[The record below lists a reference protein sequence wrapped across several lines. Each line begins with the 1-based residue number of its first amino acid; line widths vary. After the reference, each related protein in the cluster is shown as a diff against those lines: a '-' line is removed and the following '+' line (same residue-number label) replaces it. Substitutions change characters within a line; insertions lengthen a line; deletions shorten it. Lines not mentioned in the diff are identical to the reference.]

1 MTKTDASAEQ
11 RIAAVRA
18 FNRFY
23 TQRIGALREHHLESP
38 FPLTGVRVL
47 YELAHWPETGD
58 APSASVLAAR
68 LALDEGYLS
77 RVLRSFEHRGLVRKK
92 PSAADAR
99 RKSLTLTRS
108 GRQLFASLEARSR
121 AEVAAILGKLP
132 TAGQS
137 RVVEAMR
144 SIGALLGQ
152 PVADAHPRPTPYVLR
167 PPQPGDI
174 GWVVHRHGVLY
185 AQEYGYDE
193 RFEAL
198 VAEIAARFVQHFD
211 PNLERCWIAE
221 RDGDIVGSVFLVR
234 KTKTAAKLRLLLVE
248 PQARGLGIGRRLI
261 DECVRFARRAGYRKL
276 MLWTQSDLAAA
287 RHLYAAAGFRKVD
300 EEAHESFGKKLV
312 AETWELVLQPLSAAT
327 ASRTSRRSK
336 GRR

>member
-1 MTKTDASAEQ
+1 MTMATTDAALEQ

-23 TQRIGALREHHLESP
+23 TQRIGVLREHLLESP

-58 APSASVLAAR
+58 PPTASVLAAR
-68 LALDEGYLS
+68 LTLDEGYLS
-77 RVLRSFEHRGLVRKK
+77 RVLRSFEQRGLVRKK

-99 RKSLTLTRS
+99 RKSLALSRR
-108 GRQLFASLEARSR
+108 GRQLFASLDARSR
-121 AEVAAILGKLP
+121 AEVAAILGKLS

-144 SIGALLGQ
+144 SIGGLLGQ
-152 PVADAHPRPTPYVLR
+152 PLAAAPPRQPPYVLR

-174 GWVVHRHGVLY
+174 GWVVHRHGALY

-198 VAEIAARFVQHFD
+198 VAQIAARFIQHFD
-211 PNLERCWIAE
+211 PKCERCWIAE
-221 RDGDIVGSVFLVR
+221 REGEIVGSVFLVR
-234 KTKTAAKLRLLLVE
+234 KTRTAAKLRLLLVE

-261 DECVRFARRAGYRKL
+261 DECLRFARRAGYRKL
-276 MLWTQSDLAAA
+276 MLWTQSDLSAA
-287 RHLYAAAGFRKVD
+287 RHLYAVAGFRKVA

-312 AETWELVLQPLSAAT
+312 AETWEVAL
-327 ASRTSRRSK
+327 
-336 GRR
+336 